1 MRMPGRPQDVVVI
14 YIILKNGAID
24 TMPTHRPSK
33 GNITN
38 LRATATAAATAVELR
53 RCIRTAET
61 NQSFLLK
68 IRRKPKSSL
77 LPTCHTQQ
85 LKTAFRLI
93 FRLLLL
99 RSRLFSTKIAL
110 QKSLSIASHLQIKP
124 QTLLLAKQNLFSRI

>member
-1 MRMPGRPQDVVVI
+1 MFEIMRMPGRPQDEVVI

-93 FRLLLL
+93 FRLIFRLLLL
-99 RSRLFSTKIAL
+99 RGRLF
-110 QKSLSIASHLQIKP
+110 
-124 QTLLLAKQNLFSRI
+124 

>member
-1 MRMPGRPQDVVVI
+1 MPGRPQDEVVI

-38 LRATATAAATAVELR
+38 LRATAAATAVELR

-99 RSRLFSTKIAL
+99 RGRLFSTKL
-110 QKSLSIASHLQIKP
+110 LYKSLFQLHLTYK
-124 QTLLLAKQNLFSRI
+124 

>member
-1 MRMPGRPQDVVVI
+1 MPGRPQDEVVI

-61 NQSFLLK
+61 NQSFLLN

-77 LPTCHTQQ
+77 LPTYHTQ
-85 LKTAFRLI
+85 
-93 FRLLLL
+93 
-99 RSRLFSTKIAL
+99 
-110 QKSLSIASHLQIKP
+110 
-124 QTLLLAKQNLFSRI
+124 